1 MPDLLPY
8 ERRTTAQIGKAQKLR
23 FIAEKIIALPTLPTI
38 VSRLMQ
44 LVDSPKSSAQS
55 LTRIIENDQV
65 LTARILKLANSA
77 YYGMTRQVSSVSQAV
92 VIVGFDAVKDM
103 GLSVSVLDAFR
114 DPGGSRYFNLS
125 RFWEHTMGVAFTAKL
140 LAKKYAPDVSSEAFT
155 AGLLHDLG
163 KVIINQYCHDDFI
176 EIMARVND
184 DGEDLL
190 YAETMV
196 LDTTHDRI
204 GGWLANRWNMP
215 PSIVDSIEF
224 HHHPYLSDKHQSLA
238 TMTKLADVICRRAKI
253 GYSGNNSPAVLTEE
267 ENEYLVTIGIT
278 PDEETL
284 GAFEESA
291 KEEMDKA
298 GNFIDII
305 RKDAD
310 GE

>member
-23 FIAEKIIALPTLPTI
+23 FIAEKIIALPTLPTV

-44 LVDSPKSSAQS
+44 LVDSPKSSAQT
-55 LTRIIENDQV
+55 LARLIENDQV

-77 YYGMTRQVSSVSQAV
+77 YYGMARQVSSVSQAV

-114 DPGGSRYFNLS
+114 DPGGSKYFNLA

-140 LAKKYAPDVSSEAFT
+140 LAKRHAPDVSSEAFT

-163 KVIINQYCHDDFI
+163 KVVINQYCHEDFM
-176 EIMARVND
+176 EIMSRVND
-184 DGEDLL
+184 DKEDLL

-224 HHHPYLSDKHQSLA
+224 HHHPYLSEKHQTLA
-238 TMTKLADVICRRAKI
+238 TLIKLADVICRRANI
-253 GYSGNNSPAVLTEE
+253 GYSGNNSPAVLT
-267 ENEYLVTIGIT
+267 
-278 PDEETL
+278 DEETEYL
-284 GAFEESA
+284 ATLNIPTDDETLKGFEDEA
-291 KEEMDKA
+291 KVEMDKA
-298 GNFIDII
+298 GMFIEII
-305 RKDAD
+305 RQ
-310 GE
+310 E